1 VAGSRTPNPLER
13 RHLVE
18 RELAPAPAQKL
29 ADAYLAEDR
38 VLDALDFLV
47 RAGDEQR
54 LRELRR
60 RAIES
65 GDVFLLRAL
74 TRLTQAPAQRE
85 EWLELAAAAER
96 AGKQRYAV
104 EARRWAERDAS

>member
-1 VAGSRTPNPLER
+1 VAGNRIPDPLER

-18 RELAPAPAQKL
+18 RELAPAQAQKL

-38 VLDALDFLV
+38 VVDAIDFLV
-47 RAGDEQR
+47 RAGDEQK

-74 TRLTQAPAQRE
+74 ERQTGAPAQRE
-85 EWLELAAAAER
+85 EWLEMAAAAER
-96 AGKQRYAV
+96 AGKVRYAA
-104 EARRWAERDAS
+104 EARRWAERDAR